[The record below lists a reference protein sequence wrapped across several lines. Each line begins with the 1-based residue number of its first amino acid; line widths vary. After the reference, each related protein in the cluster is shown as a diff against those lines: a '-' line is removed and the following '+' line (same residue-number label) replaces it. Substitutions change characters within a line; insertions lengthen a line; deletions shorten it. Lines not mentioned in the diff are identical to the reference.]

1 VNRNVRLLNQP
12 DNSVKATLI
21 GDGERCINVLAEL
34 SKAHDVCQVQFL
46 ELIIVGD
53 IEKDGLGA
61 LASRQISPTVFRSL
75 ARSIASYSISYRLS
89 LLGVSHSSA
98 LKSLR

>member
-21 GDGERCINVLAEL
+21 GDGERCINVLA
-34 SKAHDVCQVQFL
+34 

-89 LLGVSHSSA
+89 LLGISHSSA